1 MLAAQSLTKLHL
13 SDVFILRPFNDS
25 APQGFAYLTMKQSL
39 QLKLGQQLTM
49 TPQLQQAI
57 RLLQLSTLDLQQEIQ
72 EALESNPMLEMEEG
86 FDSPGQTADY
96 EGSDAD
102 NVDYTRQQEIA
113 ADSHGESTTD
123 FSASDTY
130 SASSDNY
137 QESSNYSDG
146 DSFGDGESFG
156 DSEPFGDTDVYGE
169 GESFSADSGD
179 WSEAIPSD
187 LPVDTSWDD
196 VYQSSASGN
205 SSNYDNEDNDFESR
219 RAATDSLYDH
229 LMWQLNLTPMSDRDR
244 VLAMAIIDAV
254 EPSGMLSISLEEIF
268 EGMRDEFEELELD
281 EVVAVQHRLQQFDP
295 CGVCSQNLSECLLV
309 QLQQFDPKTP
319 FLDSAKLIAKQYLPV
334 LGSRDYR
341 QLMRRTKLKES
352 ELSQAVALIQSLNP
366 RPGDMIASGDTEYVV
381 PDVFVEKKDGR
392 WLVELNPEIAPRL
405 RINADYASMVKRA
418 DSSSDNT
425 FLKDNLQEARWFLK
439 SLQSR
444 NETLLKVASCIVEK
458 QRGFLEY
465 GPEAMKPLVL
475 HDIAEIVEMH
485 ESTISRVTTQKYMH
499 TPQGIFELKYFFSS
513 HVSTDS
519 GGECS
524 STAIRAI
531 IKKLVNA
538 ENPKKPLSDSKI
550 TDLLAEQGIQ
560 VARRTIAKYRESLNI
575 PPSNERKT
583 I

>member
-1 MLAAQSLTKLHL
+1 
-13 SDVFILRPFNDS
+13 
-25 APQGFAYLTMKQSL
+25 MKQSL

-72 EALESNPMLEMEEG
+72 EALDSNPMLELEENYEG
-86 FDSPGQTADY
+86 GNETNYDTGEPDTSDY
-96 EGSDAD
+96 ERTLE
-102 NVDYTRQQEIA
+102 VA
-113 ADSHGESTTD
+113 ADPAANTTD
-123 FSASDTY
+123 QL
-130 SASSDNY
+130 SDNY
-137 QESSNYSDG
+137 TSSTSTDSYSSSESNDYASSNGEGFEAAAESDFDA
-146 DSFGDGESFG
+146 DSFGD
-156 DSEPFGDTDVYGE
+156 
-169 GESFSADSGD
+169 SAGD
-179 WSEAIPSD
+179 WSDSIPAD

-196 VYQSSASGN
+196 VYQASSSSS

-219 RAATDSLYDH
+219 RATTDSIYDH
-229 LMWQLNLTPMSDRDR
+229 LTWQLNLTPMSDRDR
-244 VLAMAIIDAV
+244 LVAMAIIDAV
-254 EPSGMLSISLEEIF
+254 EPSGMLSISIHEIYDGLAA
-268 EGMRDEFEELELD
+268 ELEELEED

-309 QLQQFDPKTP
+309 QLQQFDPQTP
-319 FLDSAKLIAKQYLPV
+319 FLEPAKLIVKQYLPL

-341 QLMRRTKLKES
+341 QLMRRTKLKEA
-352 ELSQAVALIQSLNP
+352 ELSQAVTLIQGLNP
-366 RPGDMIASGDTEYVV
+366 RPGDIIASGDTEYVV
-381 PDVFVEKKDGR
+381 PDVFVEKRDSR
-392 WLVELNPEIAPRL
+392 WIVELNPDIAPRL
-405 RINADYASMVKRA
+405 RINSDYASMVRRA

-475 HDIAEIVEMH
+475 HDIAEIVGMH

-531 IKKLVNA
+531 IKKLVSA

-550 TDLLAEQGIQ
+550 TELLAEQGIQ

-575 PPSNERKT
+575 PPSNERKSL
-583 I
+583 